1 MLLHGYEP
9 WQKIALLAFVSFV
22 PPLLLALVV
31 FGPRWYRFL
40 QARRELRALRKESVR
55 PLTCPHCGYNMR
67 GSEIPR
73 CPECGKAWGFDRTF
87 EELGIAES
95 QVIDH
100 LRQRREADPR
110 LKQAPPD
117 ATPR

>member
-1 MLLHGYEP
+1 MFYGYPP
-9 WQKIALLAFVSFV
+9 WLKIALLAFVSFV

-31 FGPRWYRFL
+31 FGPRWYRSI
-40 QARRELRALRKESVR
+40 QRRRELRRESVR

-110 LKQAPPD
+110 LKQPPPD
-117 ATPR
+117 AKPR